1 MWRSWIRS
9 WGLICVNINVKY
21 EVNVNIDE
29 NFYWDV
35 DRSVGAE
42 VGRGDYDILYS
53 DFFVEFVSG
62 GCEEVELKVGD
73 EPGSGYDSRVN
84 KGIKVVIYVGVVG
97 SIGSG
102 VYRGVGSGFGS
113 SDGITFRLYGG
124 SDMGS
129 LMYLFM
135 VWIV

>member
-1 MWRSWIRS
+1 M
-9 WGLICVNINVKY
+9 
-21 EVNVNIDE
+21 
-29 NFYWDV
+29 
-35 DRSVGAE
+35 
-42 VGRGDYDILYS
+42 
-53 DFFVEFVSG
+53 
-62 GCEEVELKVGD
+62 
-73 EPGSGYDSRVN
+73 
-84 KGIKVVIYVGVVG
+84 GVVG

-129 LMYLFM
+129 LMYIFM